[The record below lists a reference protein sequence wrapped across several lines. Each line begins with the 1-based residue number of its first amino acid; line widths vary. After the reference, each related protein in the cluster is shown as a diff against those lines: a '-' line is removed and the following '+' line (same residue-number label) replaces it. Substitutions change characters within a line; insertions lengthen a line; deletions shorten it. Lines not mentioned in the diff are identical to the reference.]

1 MGGEGVKVAGRSK
14 ALALRARERT
24 EIARRSPAR
33 PRQLTTALTH
43 LREARL
49 DLLAAMR
56 ITAAAEI
63 QKIIAD
69 LERDR

>member
-1 MGGEGVKVAGRSK
+1 MTATERPRTRSQ
-14 ALALRARERT
+14 ALALRAQERRE
-24 EIARRSPAR
+24 IDRRSPR
-33 PRQLTTALTH
+33 PRQVTTALTH

-49 DLLAAMR
+49 ELLAAMR
-56 ITAAAEI
+56 ITAAAEV

>member
-1 MGGEGVKVAGRSK
+1 MSTSVRPRGRSK
-14 ALALRARERT
+14 ALALRAQERQ
-24 EIARRSPAR
+24 EIARRAPR
-33 PRQLTTALTH
+33 PRQVTTALGH

-49 DLLAAMR
+49 ELLAAMR